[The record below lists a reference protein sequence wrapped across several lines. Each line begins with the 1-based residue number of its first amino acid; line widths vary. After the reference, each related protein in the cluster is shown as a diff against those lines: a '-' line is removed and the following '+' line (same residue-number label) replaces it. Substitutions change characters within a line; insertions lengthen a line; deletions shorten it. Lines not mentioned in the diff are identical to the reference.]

1 MRFLQSLAARV
12 VLTCMALVLVTSV
25 SLMLFAHKGTISALR
40 KVERRS
46 LDNILYLVER
56 ELGLMEGMAAN
67 ARANA
72 VAALKESL
80 RRDAAGAVETLTKQA
95 ATGGGV
101 PAGFKEAGILV
112 FKRKGSGWVGPD
124 NTPLPEGVA
133 KALDDVAPGG
143 GFGLFDN
150 FPGGKDGTEQGRT
163 MAYLLP
169 FASSKTRGVVAAT
182 APLDA
187 AAAMED
193 RLRRSAEDGIRDLL
207 RDIRIQKTG
216 YIAILDGKGN
226 VWASSG
232 NAAVPVE
239 LIEALGDTAM
249 AKTARRV
256 MVLPGE
262 RGDIFYLIGYFRPYD
277 WHIVLAAP
285 LDELDAPA
293 FALVDS
299 QLMLTA
305 IVALAAIAAGLVLA
319 HFVAGPVKR
328 LTRFARSLPEQ
339 NMLHL
344 DVEAYTAQ
352 LPPAGG
358 GEVGDLAVALRF
370 MTNELSRNVR
380 ELVEAESL
388 RHRLEGELALARDIQ
403 YGMLPTKFPHGDT
416 FVSAA
421 RMITA
426 KEVGGDLYDL
436 FFVADDKLCFVIG
449 DVSDKGVPAAL
460 FMSMTVT
467 LIRSAVKD
475 GNMAVDKA
483 MAGINDAL
491 SRDNPRGMFVT
502 LVIGIMDTRTGEI
515 AWTSG
520 GHLPPLLLRPGRD
533 GGAEV
538 TALPASGDMV
548 VGSFDGLPYRLLT
561 ARLEPGD
568 TLLLYTDGV
577 TEAMSPALE
586 VYGETRLA
594 SVLREAAEPGLDALI
609 QRILD
614 DVEAHAAGAEQSDD
628 ITLLALHYAGPFS
641 A

>member
-1 MRFLQSLAARV
+1 
-12 VLTCMALVLVTSV
+12 MALVLVTAV

-56 ELGLMEGMAAN
+56 ELGLMEGLAVN
-67 ARANA
+67 SRAHA

-80 RRDAAGAVETLTKQA
+80 RREAADAVDKLA
-95 ATGGGV
+95 AMGGI
-101 PAGFKEAGILV
+101 PDGFADERIRI
-112 FKRKGSGWVGPD
+112 FIRDSSGWKDADQPVP
-124 NTPLPEGVA
+124 PGVA
-133 KALDDVAPGG
+133 ESLEAVAPGG
-143 GFGLFDN
+143 SFGLLDDV
-150 FPGGKDGTEQGRT
+150 PATPAEPERLA
-163 MAYLLP
+163 AYLLP
-169 FASSKTRGVVAAT
+169 FATSGIRGVVAAT
-182 APLDA
+182 APLSEA
-187 AAAMED
+187 TAMEE
-193 RLRRSAEDGIRDLL
+193 RLRRAVEDGIRDLL
-207 RDIRIQKTG
+207 RNIQIQKTG
-216 YIAILDGKGN
+216 YIAILDSGGQ

-232 NAAVPVE
+232 PAAVPGE
-239 LIEALGDTAM
+239 LTAALADTAM

-262 RGDIFYLIGYFRPYD
+262 HGDSFYLIGYFRPYD

-293 FALVDS
+293 FALIDN
-299 QLMLTA
+299 QLLLTA
-305 IVALAAIAAGLVLA
+305 LVSLAAIAAGLILA
-319 HFVAGPVKR
+319 RFVAGPIKR
-328 LTRFARSLPEQ
+328 LTRFATSLPGQ
-339 NMLHL
+339 NMLSL
-344 DVEAYTAQ
+344 DVDAYTAQ

-358 GEVGDLAVALRF
+358 GEVGELSGAFRF

-380 ELVEAESL
+380 ELVAAESL

-403 YGMLPTKFPHGDT
+403 YGMLPTKFPQGDT

-436 FFVADDKLCFVIG
+436 FFVDDERLCFVLG

-467 LIRSAVKD
+467 LIRSALGD
-475 GNMAVDKA
+475 GNTPVDKA

-502 LVIGIMDTRTGEI
+502 LVIGIMNTRTGAI
-515 AWTSG
+515 AWASG
-520 GHLPPLLLRPGRD
+520 GHLPPLRLRPGPD
-533 GGAEV
+533 GRARV

-561 ARLEPGD
+561 DRLEPGD

-577 TEAMSPALE
+577 TEAMNPTLE
-586 VYGETRLA
+586 EYGETRLSA
-594 SVLREAAEPGLDALI
+594 LLGAAPEPDLDTLI
-609 QRILD
+609 DSILE
-614 DVEAHAAGAEQSDD
+614 DVAAHAAGADQSDD
-628 ITLLALHYAGPFS
+628 ITLLALRFTGPQPT
-641 A
+641 